1 MSQKNSNPPPTK
13 PIYTAFHKQFPLIYF
28 PAYIRSA
35 HESMPAPVEP
45 PAPPA
50 RVRRARASRRWIT
63 VPSFGMV
70 GLVFFNIILGY
81 PFFAPAACF
90 LLIIITPPF
99 AYFGLYRYMQR
110 AMEEQYAA
118 DVKAHEQLLA
128 EHAIAVRRFKAQKDA
143 PVTEAAIQ
151 AHRHQLVI
159 KRLKTQTAAP
169 KRLRRITARGRS
181 EERFYEYLVRH
192 FGRTYI
198 RKSMQLGDFELPYAP
213 DFCWIDE
220 STGLHIDIE
229 IDEPYVANTLEAIHY
244 KGADTDRNDYFT
256 LQGWV
261 VIRFSEEQ
269 IVKYPEA
276 CCEQIEAL
284 RQFVLYLRTDLP
296 TIVPVAPLW
305 SRREAEEMAQK
316 GSRNYF
322 KG

>member
-1 MSQKNSNPPPTK
+1 MNQKDSSPARSL
-13 PIYTAFHKQFPLIYF
+13 YTAFHKQYPLIYF
-28 PAYIRSA
+28 PAFVRTA
-35 HESMPAPVEP
+35 HEAMPSAAEP

-50 RVRRARASRRWIT
+50 RPRPLRASQRWIT
-63 VPSFGMV
+63 VPSFGAV
-70 GLVFFNIILGY
+70 GLVFFNILLGY
-81 PFFAPAACF
+81 PFFAPIASF
-90 LLIIITPPF
+90 VLLLAVPPF
-99 AYFGLYRYMQR
+99 AYFGLYRYMQQ
-110 AMEEQYAA
+110 A
-118 DVKAHEQLLA
+118 LA
-128 EHAIAVRRFKAQKDA
+128 EQHIEEIQRHKAALADYEIMRQRFKAQKDA
-143 PVTEAAIQ
+143 PITEAAIQ
-151 AHRHQLVI
+151 SHRHQLII
-159 KRLKTQTAAP
+159 KRLKTQSAAP
-169 KRLRRITARGRS
+169 KRLRRMTARGRS
-181 EERFYEYLVRH
+181 EERFYDYLVRH
-192 FGRTYI
+192 FGRAFI

-220 STGLHIDIE
+220 SAGLHIDIE

-256 LQGWV
+256 QQGWL

-296 TIVPVAPLW
+296 VLVPVAPHW
-305 SRREAEEMAQK
+305 SRKEAEEMAKK